1 MLKEQKVFDTSIY
14 TRFPDEIRGP
24 VILED
29 LAGLAIEAGKLL
41 SLEERINPRKLEIID
56 GQIVDPNSKE
66 PVANHFKYG
75 TEFDRKES
83 RQAELFYGHLVK
95 TPPGALSISISPSGG
110 GENYLEARVNVGI
123 RKRENEIELYGIPS
137 HLSPI
142 SLMFKAIQLA
152 EHSPKSIRID
162 NPEDLREISIPVEVP
177 EGQDPWEFLE
187 EVFPLD
193 SHAWETITEGKPWKL
208 KEEAK
213 RDGKEVAENTS
224 RKISFAITEFDFI
237 RVGASAEQE
246 MAQRGWE
253 ISSSACTGALNSDLL
268 NTLGVKTDAFGNERL
283 TVEKWD
289 YHTGNCANCGARNI
303 EVGPCEIC
311 KACEKIL

>member
-14 TRFPDEIRGP
+14 TRFPDEIRGS

-29 LAGLAIEAGKLL
+29 LAGLAIEAGELL
-41 SLEERINPRKLEIID
+41 SLEERINPRKLEIIN
-56 GQIVDPNSKE
+56 GQVVDPITEE
-66 PVANHFKYG
+66 PVTNHFNYE

-83 RQAELFYGHLVK
+83 RQAELFYDHLAK

-110 GENYLEARVNVGI
+110 YANYLEARINVGI
-123 RKRENEIELYGIPS
+123 RKRENEIERYPIPS
-137 HLSPI
+137 HLSSI
-142 SLMFKAIQLA
+142 SLMSKAIRLA
-152 EHSPKSIRID
+152 EHSSKSIRID
-162 NPEDLREISIPVEVP
+162 NPEDLREISIPVKVP
-177 EGQDPWEFLE
+177 EDQDPWEFLE

-224 RKISFAITEFDFI
+224 RGIPSAITEFDFI

-246 MAQRGWE
+246 MEQRGWKLN
-253 ISSSACTGALNSDLL
+253 SSACSGTLNSDLL
-268 NTLGVKTDAFGNERL
+268 NTLGAKTDAFGNQRL

-289 YHTGNCANCGARNI
+289 YHTGTCANCGTKNV
-303 EVGPCEIC
+303 EVGPCSIC
-311 KACEKIL
+311 EACEKIL